1 MSQLSLF
8 PKKPTAQPQDQKLW
22 YKVRCSNVYK
32 RISQDKIFTFAT
44 EQEAEMKLQEWNRQE
59 SGNNGYIYQ
68 ERVTQAFLN
77 ELITEDRKQD
87 A

>member
-8 PKKPTAQPQDQKLW
+8 PPKPTAKPQDQKLW
-22 YKVRCSNVYK
+22 YKVRCSNVFK
-32 RISQDKIFTFAT
+32 RISHDKIFTFASQ
-44 EQEAEMKLQEWNRQE
+44 QEAQDKLDEWNKME
-59 SGNNGYIYQ
+59 VGNNGYIYQ

-77 ELITEDRKQD
+77 ELITEDKRRD